1 MNDGFPVPTWRGEF
15 SSGGVEPPRV
25 LPVSSTVENAM
36 TSADSAGETVA
47 LESSP
52 PPLESHPART
62 TATARRRATGIERG
76 KQQVIEDVEDP
87 GVSPRLHPAY
97 TTSPAFPPSRRDE
110 ETMNPVGNL
119 GLPFSPCPEE
129 SGPPPGESSQ
139 QAW

>member
-1 MNDGFPVPTWRGEF
+1 
-15 SSGGVEPPRV
+15 
-25 LPVSSTVENAM
+25 
-36 TSADSAGETVA
+36 
-47 LESSP
+47 
-52 PPLESHPART
+52 
-62 TATARRRATGIERG
+62 
-76 KQQVIEDVEDP
+76 VIEDVEDR